1 MNYDRVR
8 VKGLARAAIRRG
20 RPRPWTVTLVYT
32 LLTTLPGA
40 GLSYAASLSETLIS
54 GLASSPREAAVLA
67 ALAAGGC
74 GVLVGLLAAVLAT

>member
-40 GLSYAASLSETLIS
+40 GLSFLLITTLYI
-54 GLASSPREAAVLA
+54 LP
-67 ALAAGGC
+67 
-74 GVLVGLLAAVLAT
+74 LLGSFSNSTL